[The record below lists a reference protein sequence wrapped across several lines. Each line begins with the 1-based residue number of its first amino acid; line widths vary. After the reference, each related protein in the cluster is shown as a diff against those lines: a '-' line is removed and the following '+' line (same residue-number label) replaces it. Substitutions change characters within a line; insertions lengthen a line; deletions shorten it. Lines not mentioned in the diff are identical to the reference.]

1 MANRSDEPA
10 PHVESVDQIFSWLAE
25 AVHTGH
31 VPREAVQPPQAP
43 GTAAPAP
50 ASVPPSSP
58 IAPFAPAPRQADLQ
72 AEHRWLQEERKRL
85 EAYTLSQFALIKQ
98 QREELL
104 TRKTQ
109 IEEALA
115 LREQEL
121 NRQMKI
127 LAESNEALQ
136 KRGKETAEREA
147 VLSEQLEQIN
157 NAQQTLQTLQQT
169 SARMQKEIE
178 AQRGQL
184 EQTRI
189 QSAHLQE

>member
-1 MANRSDEPA
+1 MTNRSDEPA
-10 PHVESVDQIFSWLAE
+10 HHAESIDQIFTWLAE
-25 AVHTGH
+25 AVHTGQ
-31 VPREAVQPPQAP
+31 VPREAAQAQQEA
-43 GTAAPAP
+43 AAPASRPGP
-50 ASVPPSSP
+50 ADPP
-58 IAPFAPAPRQADLQ
+58 PRQADLQ
-72 AEHRWLQEERKRL
+72 AEYRWLQEERKRL
-85 EAYTLSQFALIKQ
+85 QAYTLSQFALIKQ

-104 TRKTQ
+104 GRKTQ
-109 IEEALA
+109 IEEGLA

-127 LAESNEALQ
+127 LAESNEAVQ

-147 VLSEQLEQIN
+147 VLAGQLEQIN